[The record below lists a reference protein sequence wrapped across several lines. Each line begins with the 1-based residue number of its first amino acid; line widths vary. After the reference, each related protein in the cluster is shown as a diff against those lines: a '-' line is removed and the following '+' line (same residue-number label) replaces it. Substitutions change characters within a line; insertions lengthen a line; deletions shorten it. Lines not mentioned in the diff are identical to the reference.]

1 MPVLELH
8 DVHRSFGGVK
18 AVDGVD
24 LVLAEGESRALVGPN
39 GCGKTTLF
47 ELITGALRPDAGRIV
62 LDGADITGLAPHAI
76 ARRGVGRK
84 FQVPALFDSL
94 TVTDHLDIGCWR
106 SNGRGAAAATIL
118 ARIGLGS
125 RAGSL
130 ASTLS
135 HGERQ
140 WLAIGMALSGAPRLL
155 LLDEPTAGM
164 TESETSATVDL
175 IHEVTAGGGVSVVVI
190 EHDLGFLGRIGFPVA
205 VMARGRIVRVGSYA
219 DVRADSAVQALYFG
233 ESTISD

>member
-1 MPVLELH
+1 MLVLELH
-8 DVHRSFGGVK
+8 NVQRSFGGVK

-24 LVLAEGESRALVGPN
+24 LTLAVGESRALIGPN

-62 LDGADITGLAPHAI
+62 LGGAEITGLAPDAI

-94 TVTDHLDIGCWR
+94 TVSEHLDIGRWR
-106 SNGRGAAAATIL
+106 ASDRGAIAANL
-118 ARIGLGS
+118 LERIGLAD
-125 RAGSL
+125 RAG
-130 ASTLS
+130 AVAGTLS

-140 WLAIGMALSGAPRLL
+140 WLAIGMVLSGAPRLL

-164 TESETSATVDL
+164 TESETAATVDL
-175 IHEVTAGGGVSVVVI
+175 IHEVTAGGGTSVVVI

-233 ESTISD
+233 EPTVNA